1 MPGSIRI
8 EKIVSRRLSR
18 ILMVILA
25 LLVLAFSLTPRPAS
39 FLGAL
44 SAYDKLGHF
53 IAYAALGF
61 FAVCAVDR
69 RGLLS
74 FAVTVAGCTAF
85 GGLIEIVQPFV
96 GRKRDLGDFLI
107 NLAGAAIG
115 ASIAAL
121 LSRHGRSREKRGAP
135 GA

>member
-8 EKIVSRRLSR
+8 DKILSRRVSR

-25 LLVLAFSLTPRPAS
+25 LLVLAFSLTPRPALL
-39 FLGAL
+39 LGRL
-44 SAYDKLGHF
+44 SVYDKLGHF

-61 FAVCAVDR
+61 FAMCAVDR
-69 RGLLS
+69 RGPLS
-74 FAVTVAGCTAF
+74 FAVTIAGCTIF

-121 LSRHGRSREKRGAP
+121 LLKISRSREKSRVTG
-135 GA
+135 G